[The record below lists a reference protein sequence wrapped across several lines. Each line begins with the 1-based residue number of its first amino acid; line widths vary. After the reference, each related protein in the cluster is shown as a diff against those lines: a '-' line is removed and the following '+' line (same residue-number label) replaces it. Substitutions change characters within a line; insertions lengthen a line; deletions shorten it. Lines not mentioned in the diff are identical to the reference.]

1 MQNFCNAIL
10 EKLNPDSEP
19 SYESYL
25 NPPKQNLSRT
35 ASTRRVLS
43 STASSNSNMM
53 QPQYYQQ
60 RVNPI
65 RGQNPPYKAVIY
77 KAYSPITK
85 LDDLR

>member
-19 SYESYL
+19 SYDSYL
-25 NPPKQNLSRT
+25 NPPIQNLSRT
-35 ASTRRVLS
+35 TSTRRVLS
-43 STASSNSNMM
+43 STASSNSNMV

-60 RVNPI
+60 RMSQN
-65 RGQNPPYKAVIY
+65 RGQNPPNKTVIY
-77 KAYSPITK
+77 KAYSPIGK